1 MDNLK
6 LEDIAKLAGV
16 SRSTVSRVVNN
27 SPNVDAATRKRV
39 EKIIQNT
46 GYRPNAAARSLA
58 SQRTNMIGLV
68 IPRTTSAFFTD
79 PYFPQ
84 LTQGVAF
91 ACNNHH
97 LTLSLFLVGNQ
108 EDENEITPR
117 ILRRGLL
124 DGILIQSGTSDE
136 KIFRRLISSQVPFLV
151 LGRPHEDKLVNYI
164 DVDNVRAAKEAVF
177 HLIKLGYQRI
187 GMITGGL
194 YSTSAIDRRAGFEQA
209 MHEAGMNIDPSLIAE
224 GDFTEKSGYYAMK
237 ELLPSKPDAIFAQS
251 DVMAIGAMRATQE
264 IGLEIPK
271 DIAFVGF
278 DDLPI
283 ASTLPISL
291 TTVHQ
296 PITHF
301 GIKAVDLLID
311 IIEKGARPA
320 KRLVLDTELI
330 VRDTC
335 GSKTIDRLTV
345 QGAENQENALKAA
358 VQTGGGN

>member
-1 MDNLK
+1 
-6 LEDIAKLAGV
+6 
-16 SRSTVSRVVNN
+16 
-27 SPNVDAATRKRV
+27 
-39 EKIIQNT
+39 
-46 GYRPNAAARSLA
+46 
-58 SQRTNMIGLV
+58 
-68 IPRTTSAFFTD
+68 
-79 PYFPQ
+79 
-84 LTQGVAF
+84 
-91 ACNNHH
+91 
-97 LTLSLFLVGNQ
+97 
-108 EDENEITPR
+108 
-117 ILRRGLL
+117 
-124 DGILIQSGTSDE
+124 
-136 KIFRRLISSQVPFLV
+136 
-151 LGRPHEDKLVNYI
+151 
-164 DVDNVRAAKEAVF
+164 
-177 HLIKLGYQRI
+177 
-187 GMITGGL
+187 
-194 YSTSAIDRRAGFEQA
+194 
-209 MHEAGMNIDPSLIAE
+209 
-224 GDFTEKSGYYAMK
+224 MK

-251 DVMAIGAMRATQE
+251 DVMAIGAMRAAQE

-283 ASTLPISL
+283 ASTLPIRL

-335 GSKTIDRLTV
+335 GSKTIDRLTG